1 MPISALRAEVGERLR
16 AFAWDEWTRLGV
28 LASSERRDRFAA
40 DPEALLIFTLEI
52 GRDDPRLFD
61 EVLDWLVVNERLVSV
76 QRLRNLAGG
85 DGERAL
91 VNAAL
96 AWVARR
102 RPRTRLVA
110 KAANAAH
117 PDASEPLFRTARVP
131 SRTLDDAFLT
141 HGFLKPSVEPSGNS
155 QPPDPA
161 LPVNFAFRLRH
172 LLGIGARAEV
182 VRVLLGTDAPSLTAQ
197 AVAGSAGYSK
207 RNVHEALAS
216 LHAAGV
222 LDVLAVGN
230 EQRFSAPRERWAA
243 LLGIEAGELPRHRD
257 WPALLG
263 ALAHVTRWLADPR
276 NDELSDYMRASEAR
290 LLADGVA
297 PELRRAGVPVPDR
310 ARPGAAYWDDFVMMI
325 RAALDAL
332 T

>member
-1 MPISALRAEVGERLR
+1 MSISALRAEVGERLR
-16 AFAWDEWTRLGV
+16 AFAWDEWSRLGV
-28 LASSERRDRFAA
+28 LAESDRRDRFAV
-40 DPEALLIFTLEI
+40 DPEALVLFTLEI
-52 GRDDPRLFD
+52 GRDEPRLFD
-61 EVLDWLVVNERLVSV
+61 EVLDWLVVNERVVSV
-76 QRLRNLAGG
+76 QRLRNLAA
-85 DGERAL
+85 DDADRAL
-91 VNAAL
+91 VDAAL

-102 RPRTRLVA
+102 RPRTRLAA
-110 KAANAAH
+110 KAANRG
-117 PDASEPLFRTARVP
+117 PGRSEPLFRTIRAPTR
-131 SRTLDDAFLT
+131 RLDQAFLA

-161 LPVNFAFRLRH
+161 LSANFAFLLRH
-172 LLGIGARAEV
+172 LLGIGARAEA
-182 VRVLLGTDAPSLTAQ
+182 VRVLLGIDAPNATAQ
-197 AVAGSAGYSK
+197 AVAASAGYAK